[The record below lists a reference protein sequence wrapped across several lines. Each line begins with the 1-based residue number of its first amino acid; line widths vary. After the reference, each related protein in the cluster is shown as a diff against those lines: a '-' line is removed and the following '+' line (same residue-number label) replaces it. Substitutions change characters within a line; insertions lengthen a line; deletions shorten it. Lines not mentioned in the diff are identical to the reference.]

1 MKKKVGFLLPMFF
14 LMFVVLTLSVV
25 LWVSDSDIQNS
36 QEVSV
41 FLFVAVIAAFIS
53 LVDRLIC
60 PIPFR
65 YRKMRLQVLGLTVRQ
80 LMWLLRASDY
90 HLNFQNGRF
99 SYSNGN
105 FMVEYD
111 FEAQQLYFL
120 LNSNNEWLVFYY
132 ALLSNTVTPLTAFE
146 SCSLDYKYLVAEFL
160 TTLKKKDKRVMA
172 SVTVSPG
179 N

>member
-90 HLNFQNGRF
+90 HLNFQNGRGF

-120 LNSNNEWLVFYY
+120 LNSI
-132 ALLSNTVTPLTAFE
+132 
-146 SCSLDYKYLVAEFL
+146 
-160 TTLKKKDKRVMA
+160 
-172 SVTVSPG
+172 
-179 N
+179 